1 MQKSRLNRGLK
12 IAIGITAAV
21 ASFIWAFAGV
31 DRAALTQALRS
42 ASVVWMIAGVLSVAV
57 SLSCVVWR
65 WWCLLDRPR
74 HDVTA
79 GAPWAVLVSATLA
92 AQMANIIVPFRIGD
106 GVRLVA
112 ASQTL
117 ALGPARAASAAV
129 VERLADVVALGL
141 VAAALIV
148 TGVAPA
154 WARAALLSS
163 SWRAAGV
170 AALAVTAAA
179 GLAWFGAQ
187 RISVL
192 PSTSSLRW
200 AAVASVA
207 VPASSALT
215 NFLVFRAFDLPVP
228 AAAALL
234 LMVVLQAG
242 TAIVAVP
249 GGLGVSQLLTVKT
262 LAIWQVAPADALAF
276 SLALYVVANVP
287 KLLLLPVAMAAAS
300 RSHVGVAGV

>member
-1 MQKSRLNRGLK
+1 VSRGLK
-12 IAIGITAAV
+12 IAIGVTVAV

-31 DRAALTQALRS
+31 DRAALMQALRS
-42 ASVVWMIAGVLSVAV
+42 ASAVWIIAGVSSVAV
-57 SLSCVVWR
+57 SLGCIVWR
-65 WWCLLDRPR
+65 WWFLLDRPLR
-74 HDVTA
+74 GVPPA
-79 GAPWAVLVSATLA
+79 GPWAVLVSATLA

-106 GVRLVA
+106 GVRIVA
-112 ASQTL
+112 ASRTL

-129 VERLADVVALGL
+129 IERLADMVALGL
-141 VAAALIV
+141 VAAALMV

-154 WARAALLSS
+154 WARAALLTS
-163 SWRAAGV
+163 SWRAVGVVVVAV
-170 AALAVTAAA
+170 AAAVAI
-179 GLAWFGAQ
+179 AWFGAQ

-192 PSTSSLRW
+192 PSASSLRW
-200 AAVASVA
+200 AAVASLA

-215 NFLVFRAFDLPVP
+215 NFLVFRAFDLAVP

-262 LAIWQVAPADALAF
+262 LAIWQIAPADALAF
-276 SLALYVVANVP
+276 SLVLYVVANLP

-300 RSHVGVAGV
+300 RSQVGVAGV